1 MRLLVFNL
9 VTDAD
14 DPVLGFTTIWI
25 NGLAARCEAV
35 DVITMKMGRLA
46 VASNVNVYSVGKEKG
61 YSEARRAF
69 EFYRILLGL
78 LRQHHYEACFAHM
91 MQLFAVMGAPVL
103 KLYHVP
109 ITLWYAHKATG
120 RVLQLAEKL
129 VDHVVTSTTEG
140 FRLPSKKVQIIGQGI
155 DTAQFKPATPPNTPT
170 LTLPHSNRGGNNE
183 AEARSESRLF
193 TLISVGRIAPVKRL
207 EIIIAAVKALR
218 EQGLTDIRL
227 ILVGEVA
234 PSDRDYGERLRQMVS
249 DNQLSNAVTFAGGMP
264 YEAVVRE
271 YQQADVMVNM
281 SATGSMDKAVLEA
294 MACGLPVVTANESF
308 KSLLTPWADMLYIP
322 PESPEVLSVRLKQ
335 LAAMSSS
342 ERAVLG
348 AALRQLVVEQHSMQ
362 HLTDQLMTIF
372 KR

>member
-46 VASNVNVYSVGKEKG
+46 VAPNVRVYSVGKEKG

-140 FRLPSKKVQIIGQGI
+140 FRLPSNKVQIIGQGI
-155 DTAQFKPATPPNTPT
+155 DTELFKPTP
-170 LTLPHSNRGGNNE
+170 PHSNREGE
-183 AEARSESRLF
+183 IRPF

-207 EIIIAAVKALR
+207 EIVIAAVKALR

>member
-1 MRLLVFNL
+1 MRLLLFNL

-46 VASNVNVYSVGKEKG
+46 VASNVQVYSVGKEQG
-61 YSEARRAF
+61 YSEIRRTF
-69 EFYRILLGL
+69 EFYHILLGL
-78 LRQHHYEACFAHM
+78 LRQHHYDACFAHM
-91 MQLFAVMGAPVL
+91 MQLFAVMAAPVL
-103 KLYHVP
+103 KLYRIP

-129 VDHVVTSTTEG
+129 VDHVVTSTPEG
-140 FRLPSKKVQIIGQGI
+140 FRLPSRKVQIIGQGI
-155 DTAQFKPATPPNTPT
+155 DTEQFKPSLTPPPNP
-170 LTLPHSNRGGNNE
+170 LPASKEGE
-183 AEARSESRLF
+183 KTF

-207 EIIIAAVKALR
+207 EIIISAVKALH
-218 EQGLTDIRL
+218 EQQLTDTRL
-227 ILVGEVA
+227 LLVGEVA
-234 PSDRDYGERLRQMVS
+234 AQDKDYGEQLRQLVF
-249 DNQLSNAVTFAGGMP
+249 NYQLTDAVTFTGGMP

-271 YQQADVMVNM
+271 YQQAEVMVNM

-294 MACGLPVVTANESF
+294 MACGLPVVTANEAF
-308 KSLLTPWADMLYIP
+308 KTLLAQWADLLYVP

-335 LAAMSSS
+335 LALMSPD
-342 ERAVLG
+342 ERVALG
-348 AALRQLVVEQHSMQ
+348 AALRQLVVEQHSLE

-372 KR
+372 KL

>member
-46 VASNVNVYSVGKEKG
+46 VASNVRVYSVGKEKG
-61 YSEARRAF
+61 YNEARRAF

-129 VDHVVTSTTEG
+129 VDHVVTSTVEG

-155 DTAQFKPATPPNTPT
+155 DTGLFKPENPHPLPPSP
-170 LTLPHSNRGGNNE
+170 LRREGE
-183 AEARSESRLF
+183 KDF

-218 EQGLTDIRL
+218 EQGLMDVRL

-234 PSDRDYGERLRQMVS
+234 PSDAAYGERLRQMVAV
-249 DNQLSNAVTFAGGMP
+249 DQLNDAVTFAGGMP

-271 YQQADVMVNM
+271 YQLADVMVNM

-308 KSLLTPWADMLYIP
+308 KSLLTPWLDLLYIP
-322 PESPEVLSVRLKQ
+322 PESPEVLPVRLKQ

-342 ERAVLG
+342 EHASLG

-372 KR
+372 KQ